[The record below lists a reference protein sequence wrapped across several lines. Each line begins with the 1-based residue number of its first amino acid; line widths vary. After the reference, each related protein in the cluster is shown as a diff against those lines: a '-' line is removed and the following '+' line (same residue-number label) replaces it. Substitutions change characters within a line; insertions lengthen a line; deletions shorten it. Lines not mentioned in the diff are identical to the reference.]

1 MILAENPVTRHSSLF
16 SGTLFFRN
24 AQQLLTLAGPPGPR
38 RGKALSQLG
47 IIPDGAILTRGTGIL
62 RVGRTRDLEAEARR
76 LKAEAIAC
84 RGSVVMP
91 GFVDSHT
98 HLVFAGSR
106 VGDYEAR
113 LQGKTYE
120 EIARAGGGIR
130 LSAERVREASINS
143 LVRQAEGLLKQF
155 AAHGTTTLEVKTGYG
170 LEVAQELKLLEV
182 IRRLRKTSKLELV
195 PTLLAA
201 HALPPEFAGRRAA
214 YIETLVREL
223 IPRVA
228 LVGAH
233 GHAPL
238 PRYHAPLPHGHAPLP
253 DARQKL
259 AEFIDCFCD
268 RGAFTVEDCRRVLA
282 AGKQHGLIPRLHAE
296 QLAHTGAS
304 RLAVECEAASADHL
318 DKLSSADI
326 RALARSQVVATLLP
340 GANFHLGLAAY
351 PPARKLIE
359 AGAIVALAT
368 DFNPGTSPTLNMQ
381 FILSVACSA
390 MRMTP
395 AEAISAATINA
406 AYALRRADR
415 LGSLEPGKQADL
427 IVMEVS
433 DYREIPYYFAVNHCR
448 MTVKA
453 GAVVWG
459 RSGSR

>member
-1 MILAENPVTRHSSLF
+1 MPLHSS
-16 SGTLFFRN
+16 SSLFFRN
-24 AQQLLTLAGPPGPR
+24 AEQLLTLAGLPAPR
-38 RGKALSQLG
+38 RGSALAQLG
-47 IIPDGAILTRGTGIL
+47 IITDGAILTQGTVIL
-62 RVGRTRDLEAEARR
+62 RVGQTHALEAEARR
-76 LKAEAIAC
+76 LKAEAVDC

-98 HLVFAGSR
+98 HLVFAGAR
-106 VGDYEAR
+106 VGDYEKR

-130 LSAERVREASINS
+130 LSAERVREAPINS
-143 LVRQAEGLLKQF
+143 LVRQAESFLEQF

-182 IRRLRKTSKLELV
+182 IRQLRKTSELELV

-201 HALPPEFAGRRAA
+201 HALPPEYARRPDA
-214 YIETLVREL
+214 YIETVLQEL
-223 IPRVA
+223 IPTVA
-228 LVGAH
+228 
-233 GHAPL
+233 
-238 PRYHAPLPHGHAPLP
+238 RK
-253 DARQKL
+253 KL

-268 RGAFTVEDCRRVLA
+268 RGAFTLMDCRRVLA
-282 AGKQHGLIPRLHAE
+282 AGKQQGLIPRLHAD
-296 QLAHTGAS
+296 QLTHIGAS
-304 RLAVECEAASADHL
+304 RLAVELQAASADHL
-318 DKLSSADI
+318 DKVLSADL
-326 RALARSQVVATLLP
+326 RALAQSDVIATLLP
-340 GANFHLGLAAY
+340 GANFHLGLKAY

-406 AYALRRADR
+406 ACALHRADR

-427 IVMEVS
+427 IVMDLS

-453 GAVVWG
+453 GQIIWERG
-459 RSGSR
+459 GCQ

>member
-1 MILAENPVTRHSSLF
+1 MSLVTRHSSLF
-16 SGTLFFRN
+16 FRN
-24 AQQLLTLAGPPGPR
+24 AEQLLTLAGPPGPR
-38 RGKALSQLG
+38 RGKALSQMG
-47 IIPDGAILTRGTGIL
+47 IIPQGGILTCGTSIL
-62 RVGRTRDLEAEARR
+62 RVGPTRDLEAEARR
-76 LKAEAIAC
+76 LKAEAVDC
-84 RGSVVMP
+84 RGLVVMP

-106 VGDYEAR
+106 VGDYEKR

-120 EIARAGGGIR
+120 EIAREGGGIR
-130 LSAERVREASINS
+130 LSAQRVRAAPIKS
-143 LVRQAEGLLKQF
+143 LVRQAEDFLKQF

-170 LEVAQELKLLEV
+170 LEVSQELKLLEA
-182 IRRLRKTSKLELV
+182 IRQLRKTSDLELV

-201 HALPPEFAGRRAA
+201 HALPPEYAGRPDA
-214 YIETLVREL
+214 YIETVVREL

-228 LVGAH
+228 PVGAH

-238 PRYHAPLPHGHAPLP
+238 HDPRK
-253 DARQKL
+253 RL

-268 RGAFTVEDCRRVLA
+268 RGAFSVEQCRRVLT
-282 AGKQHGLIPRLHAE
+282 AGKQQGLIPRLHAE
-296 QLAHTGAS
+296 QLTRTGAS
-304 RLAVECEAASADHL
+304 HLAVEAEAASADHL
-318 DKLSSADI
+318 DKLSRADI

-340 GANFHLGLAAY
+340 GANFHLGLWVY
-351 PPARKLIE
+351 PPARMLID

-381 FILSVACSA
+381 FILSLACSA
-390 MRMTP
+390 LRMMP

-427 IVMEVS
+427 IVMDVA
-433 DYREIPYYFAVNHCR
+433 DYREIPYYFGVNHCR

-453 GAVVWG
+453 GRIVWE
-459 RSGSR
+459 SG